1 MYALSLLLLFER
13 SLIATQH
20 GVRRIAITPV
30 KTEAER
36 NEELEK
42 ITKYQALV
50 DLIHSKLDLGEHNHE
65 ALDLTSRLLTKNP
78 EYYTIW
84 NIRRRLLLALSLRYS
99 KSSKLSSAS
108 GPSKPS
114 PSSLQIDI
122 STAPSETLSSSTST
136 TYTDLSETLPSRD
149 DQQTGQS
156 GTDPEAKEDS
166 TDVILDAIK
175 NDLIFL
181 VPLLKKWPKCYWIW
195 NHRIW
200 LLQQATLLLPVPI
213 ARRLWTEELGLCS
226 MMLIRDS
233 RNFHGWGYRKMVVEQ
248 LESPKLEGKSMV
260 EEEFAYTTKMVHAHL
275 SNFSAWHTRSKL
287 IPRLLDERKVKDE
300 QRKEFLDKEFDMMRN
315 ALWTDASDQ
324 SLWFYHQWLM
334 LTLMSEDP
342 KVTILPNFTVEQRRK
357 YAEEQIEELKEMLDG
372 AEDCKWI
379 YHGLFEYTLAL
390 CKLLQQQPTEV
401 EKNDLRAW
409 LCELRKLD
417 PLRQGRW
424 KAREIELRL

>member
-20 GVRRIAITPV
+20 GVPRITTAPV

-36 NEELEK
+36 GEELEK

-50 DLIHSKLDLGEHNHE
+50 DLIHTKLDSGEHTQETFN
-65 ALDLTSRLLTKNP
+65 LTSKLLTKNS

-84 NIRRRLLLALSLRYS
+84 NIRRRLLLALSLRSS
-99 KSSKLSSAS
+99 KSSKSSSVS
-108 GPSKPS
+108 GPSKLS
-114 PSSLQIDI
+114 SSSLQIDT

-136 TYTDLSETLPSRD
+136 THTVSSTTLPSRD
-149 DQQTGQS
+149 DHQTGQS
-156 GTDPEAKEDS
+156 GTPLETENS
-166 TDVILDAIK
+166 IHIILDTIK
-175 NDLIFL
+175 NDLVFL

-200 LLQQATLLLPVPI
+200 LLQEATLLLPVTI

-226 MMLIRDS
+226 MMLVRDS

-287 IPRLLDERKVKDE
+287 IPRLLDERKANDE
-300 QRKEFLDKEFDMMRN
+300 QRKEFLDEEFDMMRN

-334 LTLMSEDP
+334 LTLMTEDLE
-342 KVTILPNFTVEQRRK
+342 VTILPNFTVEQRRE
-357 YAEEQIEELKEMLDG
+357 YAEAQIEELKEMLDG
-372 AEDCKWI
+372 AEECKWI

-390 CKLLQQQPTEV
+390 CKLLHQEPTEA
-401 EKNDLRAW
+401 EKDDLRDW
-409 LCELRKLD
+409 IGELRKLD

-424 KAREIELRL
+424 RAREMELGL